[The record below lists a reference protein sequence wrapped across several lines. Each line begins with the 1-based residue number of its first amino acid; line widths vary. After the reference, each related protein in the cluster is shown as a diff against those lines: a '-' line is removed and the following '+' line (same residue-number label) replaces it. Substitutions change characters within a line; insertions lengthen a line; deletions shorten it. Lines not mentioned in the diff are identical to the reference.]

1 MNNIFLLGDSTCAD
15 KTPEVYPETG
25 WGTCFSK
32 YVNNNYKVINLAQN
46 GMSSRRFIEGG
57 LFDSFIKQLKENDW
71 VIIQFGHNESKEDD
85 RKTEPWTTFSDN
97 LRFMIKQI
105 EGKKANP
112 ALVSSI
118 ERRRHP
124 VENTHGEYP
133 QAMEAVA
140 KEENIPFADMTNPT
154 RELYN
159 KLGPEETKKIFNH
172 KTKEDNSHF
181 SPYGADL
188 MAKMVAE
195 RLSTLPIIKNN

>member
-1 MNNIFLLGDSTCAD
+1 MNKVFLLGDSTCAD

-32 YVNNNYKVINLAQN
+32 YVKNNYKVINLAQN
-46 GMSSRRFIEGG
+46 GMSSRRFIERG

-105 EGKKANP
+105 EDKKANP
-112 ALVSSI
+112 VLVSSI

-124 VENTHGEYP
+124 VENTHGDYP
-133 QAMEAVA
+133 LAMEAVA
-140 KEENIPFADMTNPT
+140 KELNIPFADMTNPT

-195 RLSTLPIIKNN
+195 RLSTLPIIKTN